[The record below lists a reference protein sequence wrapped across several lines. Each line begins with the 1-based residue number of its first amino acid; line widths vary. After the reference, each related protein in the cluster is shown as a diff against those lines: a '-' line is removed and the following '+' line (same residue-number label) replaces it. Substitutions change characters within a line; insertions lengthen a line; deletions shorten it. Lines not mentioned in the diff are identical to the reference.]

1 MTSLPPPSR
10 YRPRGRI
17 MRCATAAFIAA
28 LFSVA
33 SWTAAPGPA
42 SAANSRFMMVA
53 GTASMGIS
61 VLRVADDGSL
71 SSVPNSPFP
80 TGFGVLS
87 LVLAPD
93 GRTVYV
99 PHAGGFG
106 VSGYRLDD
114 NGTLHPVPGA
124 DITVGGPPTAAALSP
139 DGKQLFVVVGGAPG
153 HVESFAVTASG
164 ALVPSGAPTV
174 PVDGFSAVGMAAVDP
189 SGRFLRVVTYL
200 GNTMS
205 NYAISPDGTM
215 TPLGAIE
222 VKLGPVAPGFSR
234 DGRYLYVSN
243 EFGFDLSGFVIGENG
258 QLSPTPGSPYPTHGV
273 PHGAVVTADNTR
285 LYVPNAMGQSIA
297 GFDLH
302 SDGRLVEL
310 PGSPYAAPAA
320 TLPGQVALHPDGKT
334 LYLIDVLTAQVTT
347 RVHTYTIREDGS
359 LAPSGRPS
367 VDTGVVMS
375 DGPVVALTP

>member
-1 MTSLPPPSR
+1 MTPFPLPCH
-10 YRPRGRI
+10 PRTTRRLR
-17 MRCATAAFIAA
+17 RCATMAFIAM
-28 LFSVA
+28 LLSVS
-33 SWTAAPGPA
+33 SWNTAPAPA
-42 SAANSRFMMVA
+42 SAADSRFLVVA

-61 VLRVADDGSL
+61 VLRVAEDGTL
-71 SSVPNSPFP
+71 SNVPNSPFP

-99 PHAGGFG
+99 PHAGDFG

-124 DITVGGPPTAAALSP
+124 DITVGGPPTAATLSP

-153 HVESFAVTASG
+153 HVESFAVRPSG
-164 ALVPSGAPTV
+164 ALVPTGAPTV

-215 TPLGAIE
+215 TPLGAVE

-243 EFGFDLSGFVIGENG
+243 EFGFDLSGFVIGDDG
-258 QLSPTPGSPYPTHGV
+258 QLTPTPGSPYPTHGV
-273 PHGAVVTADNTR
+273 PHGAVVSADNTR

-297 GFDLH
+297 GFALH
-302 SDGRLVEL
+302 PDGRLVEL
-310 PGSPYAAPAA
+310 PGSPYAAPPA
-320 TLPGQVALHPDGKT
+320 TLPGQAALHPDGKT
-334 LYLIDVLTAQVTT
+334 LYLVDVLTAQVTT
-347 RVHTYTIREDGS
+347 RVHTYTIRDDGS
-359 LAPSGRPS
+359 LTPSGWPS
-367 VDTGVVMS
+367 VDTAVVMS
-375 DGPVVALTP
+375 DGPVVAITP

>member
-1 MTSLPPPSR
+1 MTSFT
-10 YRPRGRI
+10 RPRRTASGRL
-17 MRCATAAFIAA
+17 RCAAVAFIAA
-28 LFSVA
+28 LLSVI
-33 SWTAAPGPA
+33 SWSAAPTPA
-42 SAANSRFMMVA
+42 AATHSRFLLTA

-61 VLRVADDGSL
+61 VLRVAQDGTL
-71 SSVPNSPFP
+71 SAVPNSPFP

-99 PHAGGFG
+99 PHAGDSG
-106 VSGYRLDD
+106 VSGYRLDEE
-114 NGTLHPVPGA
+114 GTLRPIPGA
-124 DITVGGPPTAAALSP
+124 DITVAGPPTAAALSP
-139 DGKQLFVVVGGAPG
+139 DGTQLFVVVGGAPG
-153 HVESFAVTASG
+153 HVESFTVTPTG
-164 ALVPSGAPTV
+164 ALVATGAPTV

-215 TPLGAIE
+215 TALGATTVE
-222 VKLGPVAPGFSR
+222 LGPVAPGFTPN
-234 DGRYLYVSN
+234 GRYVYVSN
-243 EFGFDLSGFVIGENG
+243 EFGFDLSGFAIGENG
-258 QLSPTPGSPYPTHGV
+258 QLTPTPGSPYPTHGV
-273 PHGAVVTADNTR
+273 PHGAVVTADGTR

-302 SDGRLVEL
+302 TDGRLVEL

-334 LYLIDVLTAQVTT
+334 LYLIDVLTAELTT
-347 RVHTYTIREDGS
+347 RVHTYTIGTDGS

>member
-1 MTSLPPPSR
+1 M
-10 YRPRGRI
+10 
-17 MRCATAAFIAA
+17 AFISM
-28 LFSVA
+28 LLSVVGW
-33 SWTAAPGPA
+33 SAAPTPA
-42 SAANSRFMMVA
+42 SAANARFLVVA

-61 VLRVADDGSL
+61 VLRVAEDGTL

-99 PHAGGFG
+99 PHAGDFG

-114 NGTLHPVPGA
+114 NGTPHPVPGA
-124 DITVGGPPTAAALSP
+124 DITVGGPPTAATLSP
-139 DGKQLFVVVGGAPG
+139 DGTQLFVVVGGAPG
-153 HVESFAVTASG
+153 HVESFTVTPSG
-164 ALVPSGAPTV
+164 ALIPTGAPTV

-205 NYAISPDGTM
+205 NYAIAPDGTM
-215 TPLGAIE
+215 TPLGATT
-222 VKLGPVAPGFSR
+222 VKLGPVAPGFSP

-243 EFGFDLSGFVIGENG
+243 EFGFDLSGFAIGENG
-258 QLSPTPGSPYPTHGV
+258 QLTPTPGSPYPTHGV
-273 PHGAVVTADNTR
+273 PHGAVVTADGTR

-302 SDGRLVEL
+302 ADGGLVEL

-320 TLPGQVALHPDGKT
+320 TLPGQVALHPGGKT
-334 LYLIDVLTAQVTT
+334 LYLIDVLTAEVTT
-347 RVHTYTIREDGS
+347 RVHTYTIGADGS
-359 LAPSGRPS
+359 LARSGRPA

-375 DGPVVALTP
+375 DGPVVAITP